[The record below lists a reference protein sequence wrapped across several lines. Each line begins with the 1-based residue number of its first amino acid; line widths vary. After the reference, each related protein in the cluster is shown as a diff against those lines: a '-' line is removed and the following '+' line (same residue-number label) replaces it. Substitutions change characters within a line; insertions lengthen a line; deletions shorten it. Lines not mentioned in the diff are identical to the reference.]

1 MSIILSLLP
10 ILLLIILMVG
20 FKMRGDWSAV
30 CALLCAVVIA
40 LFAVPALEGFGKTT
54 MIDGAY
60 GMNVVWYAFIEGA
73 LKAIFPILIIIMMA
87 IYSYNVLLES
97 KQIEVIK
104 QQFTSISSDKRI
116 QVLLIVWGFGGLLE
130 GMAGFGTAVA
140 IPAAILIGLGFKP
153 GFSALVSLIG
163 NSVATDFGAVG
174 VPVIT
179 LAKEA
184 HGSDVLPEVV
194 RIVAGDVVLQLTVLM
209 FMIPFVILY
218 LTDTSKKYILP
229 NILLTL
235 MVGGISLV
243 AQFAAAYWIGA
254 ETPAI
259 IGSVA
264 CIIFLVIYAKV
275 TERGEQKKLN
285 YTTGQLL
292 RAWSV
297 YGFILIFILLASPLS
312 GPISAFL
319 KSTWVSKIAL
329 PIYPEG
335 KFFSFGW
342 LSNAG
347 LMLFLGAFIGGL
359 VQGVSV
365 GKLFGILGKTVVKLN
380 KSAIT
385 IISLVAM
392 SAVMSH
398 SGMIECIANALVA
411 ATGELYPL
419 FAPLVGAIGTFATGS
434 DTSSNILFGKL
445 QANVAGQLNMDTSWL
460 AAANTAGATGG
471 KIISPQSIAIATA
484 SCDQQGQEGA
494 ILRSALPYALVYV
507 IIAGITVYAFS
518 AYAL

>member
-1 MSIILSLLP
+1 MSIFLSLLP
-10 ILLLIILMVG
+10 ILLLIVLMVG

-30 CALLCAVVIA
+30 CALLTAVAVA
-40 LFAVPALEGFGKTT
+40 LFAVPNMEGFGA
-54 MIDGAY
+54 IAEDFGPVY
-60 GMNVVWYAFIEGA
+60 VFWAFVEGT
-73 LKAIFPILIIIMMA
+73 LKAVFPILIIIMMA
-87 IYSYNVLLES
+87 IYSYNILLES
-97 KQIEVIK
+97 KQIDVIK
-104 QQFTSISSDKRI
+104 QQFTGISSDKRI

-163 NSVATDFGAVG
+163 NSVATGFGAVG

-184 HGSDVLPEVV
+184 HGSDVSASLIQ
-194 RIVAGDVVLQLTVLM
+194 IVAGDVVLQLTVLM

-218 LTDTSKKYILP
+218 LTDTSKKYIIP

-259 IGSVA
+259 IGSIA
-264 CIIFLVIYAKV
+264 CIIFLVSYAKI
-275 TERGEQKKLN
+275 TEPKREAPASKL
-285 YTTGQLL
+285 TGAQLGK
-292 RAWSV
+292 AWAV
-297 YGFILIFILLASPLS
+297 YGCILFFILLASPLS

-319 KSTWVSKIAL
+319 KETLVSKIHL
-329 PIYPEG
+329 PIYAEG
-335 KFFSFGW
+335 KTFNFGW

-347 LMLFLGAFIGGL
+347 LMLFLGAFIGGMI
-359 VQGVSV
+359 QGVSV
-365 GKLFGILGKTVVKLN
+365 SKLFGILGQTVVKLN
-380 KSAIT
+380 KSAVT

-398 SGMIECIANALVA
+398 AGMIECIANALVA
-411 ATGELYPL
+411 ATGSLYPL

-445 QANVAGQLNMDTSWL
+445 QANVADQLGMNKSWL

-494 ILRSALPYALVYV
+494 ILRSALPYALFYV
-507 IIAGITVYAFS
+507 IIAGITVYCFS

>member
-1 MSIILSLLP
+1 MSIFLSLLP
-10 ILLLIILMVG
+10 ILLLIALMVG

-30 CALLCAVVIA
+30 CALLCAVAIA
-40 LFAVPALEGFGKTT
+40 LFAVPNMNGFGAVAP
-54 MIDGAY
+54 DYGAST
-60 GMNVVWYAFIEGA
+60 VWWAFVEGA

-104 QQFTSISSDKRI
+104 QQFTGISSDKRI
-116 QVLLIVWGFGGLLE
+116 QVLLIIWGFGGLLE

-153 GFSALVSLIG
+153 GFSALVALIG
-163 NSVATDFGAVG
+163 NSVATGFGAVG

-184 HGSDVLPEVV
+184 HGSEVSEALT
-194 RIVAGDVVLQLTVLM
+194 RIVAGDVVIQLAVLM

-218 LTDTSKKYILP
+218 LTDTSKKYIVP
-229 NILLTL
+229 NLLLTL
-235 MVGGISLV
+235 MVGGISL
-243 AQFAAAYWIGA
+243 ATQFAAAYWIGA

-264 CIIFLVIYAKV
+264 CIIFLVIYARI
-275 TERGEQKKLN
+275 TEPKKSESKF
-285 YTTGQLL
+285 TGKQLAK
-292 RAWSV
+292 AWAV
-297 YGFILIFILLASPLS
+297 YGFILFFILLASPLS
-312 GPISAFL
+312 GPISDFL
-319 KSTWVSKIAL
+319 KSTAVSKIHL
-329 PIYPEG
+329 PIYAEG
-335 KFFSFGW
+335 KTFNFGW

-347 LMLFLGAFIGGL
+347 LMLFLGAFLGGL

-365 GKLFGILGKTVVKLN
+365 GKLFKILGQTVMKLN
-380 KSAIT
+380 KSAVT

-398 SGMIECIANALVA
+398 GGMIECIANALVA
-411 ATGELYPL
+411 ATGEYYPL

-494 ILRSALPYALVYV
+494 ILRSALPYSLVYV
-507 IIAGITVYAFS
+507 IIAGITVYCFAFL
-518 AYAL
+518 AL

>member
-1 MSIILSLLP
+1 MSVLLSLLP
-10 ILLLIILMVG
+10 IALLIVLMVG

-30 CALLCAVVIA
+30 CALLSAVAIA
-40 LFAVPALEGFGKTT
+40 LFAVPALEGFGQVHP
-54 MIDGAY
+54 DFGASH
-60 GMNVVWYAFIEGA
+60 VWWAFVEGV
-73 LKAIFPILIIIMMA
+73 LKAVFPILIIIMMA

-104 QQFTSISSDKRI
+104 EQFTGISSDKRI

-163 NSVATDFGAVG
+163 NSVATGFGAVG

-184 HGSDVLPEVV
+184 HGSDVTEALL
-194 RIVAGDVVLQLTVLM
+194 RTTAGDVVLQLTVLM

-218 LTDTSKKYILP
+218 LTDSSRKYILP
-229 NILLTL
+229 NILLTI

-243 AQFAAAYWIGA
+243 TQFAAAYWIGA

-259 IGSVA
+259 IGSIA
-264 CIIFLVIYAKV
+264 CIIFLVVYARL
-275 TERGEQKKLN
+275 TDRERKPSN
-285 YTTGQLL
+285 FTSAQLAK
-292 RAWSV
+292 AWAV
-297 YGFILIFILLASPLS
+297 YGLILVFILMASPLS
-312 GPISAFL
+312 GPISGFL
-319 KSTWVSKIAL
+319 KTTLVSKIHL
-329 PIYPEG
+329 PIYAEG
-335 KFFSFGW
+335 KVFSFGW

-359 VQGVSV
+359 IQGVSASR
-365 GKLFGILGKTVVKLN
+365 LFSILWQTIAKLGK
-380 KSAIT
+380 SAVT
-385 IISLVAM
+385 IVSLIAM
-392 SAVMSH
+392 SAVMQH
-398 SGMIECIANALVA
+398 SGMIATIADALVA
-411 ATGELYPL
+411 ATGSLYPL

-445 QANVAGQLNMDTSWL
+445 QADVAGKLNMDTSWL

-494 ILRSALPYALVYV
+494 ILRSALPYALFYV
-507 IIAGITVYAFS
+507 IVAGITVYCFAT
-518 AYAL
+518 YAL

>member
-1 MSIILSLLP
+1 MSIFLSLLP
-10 ILLLIILMVG
+10 ILLLIVLMVG
-20 FKMRGDWSAV
+20 FKVRGDWSAV
-30 CALLCAVVIA
+30 CALLSAVAIA
-40 LFAVPALEGFGKTT
+40 IFAVPNMDGFGSIAEGFGP
-54 MIDGAY
+54 MY
-60 GMNVVWYAFIEGA
+60 VFWAFVEGA

-87 IYSYNVLLES
+87 IYSYNILLES

-104 QQFTSISSDKRI
+104 QQFTGISSDKRI

-140 IPAAILIGLGFKP
+140 IPAAILIGLGFRP

-163 NSVATDFGAVG
+163 NSVATGFGAVG

-184 HGSDVLPEVV
+184 HGSDVSEALT

-218 LTDTSKKYILP
+218 LTDTNRKYLLP
-229 NILLTL
+229 NIFLTL
-235 MVGGISLV
+235 MVGGLSLV
-243 AQFAAAYWIGA
+243 TQFAAAYWIGA

-259 IGSVA
+259 IGSIA
-264 CIIFLVIYAKV
+264 CIIFLVIYARL
-275 TERGEQKKLN
+275 TEPKREQSNKL
-285 YTTGQLL
+285 TGAQLGK
-292 RAWSV
+292 AWAV
-297 YGFILIFILLASPLS
+297 YGCILVFILLASPLS
-312 GPISAFL
+312 GPISEFL
-319 KSTWVSKIAL
+319 KTTCVSKIHL

-335 KFFSFGW
+335 KTFNFGW

-359 VQGVSV
+359 IQGVSV
-365 GKLFGILGKTVVKLN
+365 GRLFSILGQTVVKLN
-380 KSAIT
+380 KSAVT

-398 SGMIECIANALVA
+398 AGMIECIANALVV
-411 ATGELYPL
+411 ATGALYPL

-445 QANVAGQLNMDTSWL
+445 QANVADQLGMDKSWL

-484 SCDQQGQEGA
+484 SCNQQGQEGA
-494 ILRSALPYALVYV
+494 ILRSALPYALFYV
-507 IIAGITVYAFS
+507 LIAGITVYCFA